1 MGRPSLQERWGMWY
15 NAHITGLCK
24 SVHMKIPQD
33 ERVEQI
39 CSRVAEGMTIRAI
52 AKELGITA
60 GRVIHIVSANEEAS
74 KLYSRAR
81 DAASDIFEAD
91 IIEAAREVTPSTA
104 GADRVKIDALKWV
117 AARRSPAKYSERI
130 RQDHISSDGSMS
142 PAATGAAVLEALA
155 RKYDS

>member
-1 MGRPSLQERWGMWY
+1 
-15 NAHITGLCK
+15 
-24 SVHMKIPQD
+24 MKIPQD
-33 ERVEQI
+33 ERIEQI
-39 CSRVAEGMTIRAI
+39 CSWVAEGMTVRKI
-52 AKELGITA
+52 AEELGITA

-91 IIEAAREVTPSTA
+91 IIEAAQGVTPNTA

-130 RQDHISSDGSMS
+130 QQDHVSSDKSMS
-142 PAATGAAVLEALA
+142 PAAAGAAVLEALA